1 MFSRHFFFRSSSY
14 WRRSLSYPSASSEE
28 DESLYP
34 STLVASCSSEDGEG
48 FLAFRSFPPPDFFLK
63 SGSEASLDFCAS
75 VLGGGAVEVVLFS
88 VAPAAVIRDRG
99 AKLLLAEHL
108 LAAPSSFQYFL
119 TLLIAF
125 MANAEAAHRSL
136 SALSP
141 S

>member
-1 MFSRHFFFRSSSY
+1 MSS
-14 WRRSLSYPSASSEE
+14 
-28 DESLYP
+28 
-34 STLVASCSSEDGEG
+34 STLVASSSSEDGEG
-48 FLAFRSFPPPDFFLK
+48 FLAFRSFPPPGFFLK

-125 MANAEAAHRSL
+125 MADAEAVHRSL